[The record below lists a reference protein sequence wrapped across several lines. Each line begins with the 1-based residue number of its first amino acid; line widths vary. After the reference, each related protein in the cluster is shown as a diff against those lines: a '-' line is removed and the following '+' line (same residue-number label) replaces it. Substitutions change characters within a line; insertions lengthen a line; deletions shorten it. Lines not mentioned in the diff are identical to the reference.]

1 MHKVLCH
8 SALIRR
14 MKDVLNFV
22 FSLRCGVCGWMR
34 VRGGRFQRF
43 FARADGRL
51 LRPDDGPLDEREQH
65 AGPSIDARGLCAQ
78 RTPVRC
84 WRLWRQHRSA
94 AVLFNSCGRDI
105 SMWRQMSFKNVT
117 AENFQ
122 NVWLLYFWLTL
133 CVFAGLSTVEA
144 YNAKTD
150 EWFHVAP
157 MSTRR
162 SSVGVGVVNGE
173 YDSQTKISF

>member
-1 MHKVLCH
+1 MSLSTDQENESCFKLCVLSQVWCMWLDACTRWAVSTVLCACGR
-8 SALIRR
+8 STVTTRWWTAGRAWAACRTVDRR
-14 MKDVLNFV
+14 
-22 FSLRCGVCGWMR
+22 S
-34 VRGGRFQRF
+34 
-43 FARADGRL
+43 
-51 LRPDDGPLDEREQH
+51 GPLCSTDSCTLLE
-65 AGPSIDARGLCAQ
+65 ALTAAQ
-78 RTPVRC
+78 VC
-84 WRLWRQHRSA
+84 CYAFFYL
-94 AVLFNSCGRDI
+94 CGRDI
-105 SMWRQMSFKNVT
+105 SVWRQMSFKNVT

>member
-1 MHKVLCH
+1 
-8 SALIRR
+8 

-22 FSLRCGVCGWMR
+22 FSLRCGVCGWMC

-43 FARADGRL
+43 FARTDGRL

-65 AGPSIDARGLCAQ
+65 AGPSIDTWGLCAQ

-94 AVLFNSCGRDI
+94 AAIFNSCGRDLGV
-105 SMWRQMSFKNVT
+105 WRQMSFKNVT

-122 NVWLLYFWLTL
+122 NVCCIFDWRSACLQVCLRLRRITL
-133 CVFAGLSTVEA
+133 RQTSGSM
-144 YNAKTD
+144 
-150 EWFHVAP
+150 WRPWAP
-157 MSTRR
+157 DAA
-162 SSVGVGVVNGE
+162 V
-173 YDSQTKISF
+173 